1 MYSEEAAFT
10 ERSVRRNGASE
21 FFTSNDDVF
30 NNTVRIAVNDGKI
43 GRIRPPDIAHIPSR
57 QPLGSPKSSINSV
70 FLYPRNC
77 FAASSPRCF
86 LR

>member
-30 NNTVRIAVNDGKI
+30 NNTVRIAVNDGRI
-43 GRIRPPDIAHIPSR
+43 GRIRLPDIAPHS
-57 QPLGSPKSSINSV
+57 QQTAVG
-70 FLYPRNC
+70 
-77 FAASSPRCF
+77 FAQIF
-86 LR
+86 H

>member
-30 NNTVRIAVNDGKI
+30 NNTVRIAVNDKRI
-43 GRIRPPDIAHIPSR
+43 GRIYLPDIVSFSQQTAFGFTQIFHLFFGR
-57 QPLGSPKSSINSV
+57 V
-70 FLYPRNC
+70 FAGI
-77 FAASSPRCF
+77 AAGPDG
-86 LR
+86 